1 MSDKALRLGI
11 AGLGTVGVGVVQI
24 IQKHGELLA
33 ARTGRELVVTA
44 VSARDA
50 GKDRG
55 VDCSDYD
62 WVDDPLELAQR
73 ADVDVV
79 VELIGGS
86 EGIAY
91 DLVRDALTNGKSVV
105 TANKA
110 LLAHHGAELAEIA
123 ENKGVSLCYE
133 AAVAGGIP
141 IVKAMRESLMG
152 NEISA
157 VYGILN
163 GTSNYILSEMR
174 IGGRGFGDVLKDAQA
189 KGYAEADPAFDIDGT
204 DAGHKLALLA
214 AIAFGV
220 KPDFCAV
227 ETTGIAHL
235 LLEDIQ
241 FAEELGYR
249 IKLLGIAQRVDG
261 GAVVQSV
268 EPCLVP
274 RSSPLWAIEDVYN
287 AVYVDCDAVETPFF
301 SGRGAGRMPTAS
313 SVMGDVVDLARGL
326 KVPVFGMP
334 VTHLDAMGH
343 LTIDRVKSRFYLRL
357 NVVDEPG
364 VMASVTSILRDLDVS
379 IESMVQ
385 RGRDPGEAVHVVL
398 KTHKA
403 LTGDMRK
410 AVAQIAALDI
420 STEKPCLI
428 RIEDDL

>member
-1 MSDKALRLGI
+1 MSEVLRLGI
-11 AGLGTVGVGVVQI
+11 AGLGTVGVGVVEI
-24 IQKHGELLA
+24 VQKHGALLKR
-33 ARTGRELVVTA
+33 RTGCEVAVSC
-44 VSARDA
+44 VSARDSSR
-50 GKDRG
+50 DRG
-55 VDCSDYD
+55 VDLSGYG
-62 WVDDPLELAQR
+62 WVDDPVTMAER
-73 ADVDVV
+73 DDVDVV

-91 DLVRDALTNGKSVV
+91 DLVKTALSNGKSVV

-110 LLAHHGAELAEIA
+110 LMAHHGAELAELA
-123 ENKGVSLCYE
+123 EANGVGLSYE

-141 IVKAMRESLMG
+141 IIKAMRESLMG
-152 NEISA
+152 NEIA
-157 VYGILN
+157 ALYGILN

-174 IGGRGFGDVLKDAQA
+174 TGGRGFADVLKDAQA
-189 KGYAEADPAFDIDGT
+189 KGYAEADPAFDINGT
-204 DAGHKLALLA
+204 DAGHKLTLLA

-220 KPDFCAV
+220 KPNFDAV
-227 ETTGIAHL
+227 ELNGIEHL

-249 IKLLGIAQRVDG
+249 IKLLGITQKID

-313 SVMGDVVDLARGL
+313 SVMGDIVDLARGIR
-326 KVPVFGMP
+326 VPVFGMSSM
-334 VTHLDAMGH
+334 HLLDAVHAPM
-343 LTIDRVKSRFYLRL
+343 DRVKSRFYLRL

-364 VMASVTSILRDLDVS
+364 VMASITAVLRDFGIS

-385 RGRDPGEAVHVVL
+385 RGRAPGEAVHVVL
-398 KTHKA
+398 KTHGA
-403 LTGDMRK
+403 LTGDMRT
-410 AVAQIAALDI
+410 AVEQIGALDV
-420 STEKPCLI
+420 SVEKPCLI